1 MVRLKSLW
9 HWCAALLIFGQS
21 AFAQTEP
28 VQPDEQ
34 VFTDWRVLCQPSEE
48 TKTTC
53 QMLQSASASEDG
65 LTVFL
70 LSISPGEEDGAS
82 YAVVTVPL
90 GVYLAPGVEIRVD
103 RRRPF
108 KVLYEIC
115 DRAGCHAGFKLSGS
129 VLSAFRNGLDAKVRV
144 WTAKTQAVEFPV
156 SLRGFSAAYRHYQE
170 QVSG

>member
-1 MVRLKSLW
+1 MVRLSSLW
-9 HWCAALLIFGQS
+9 HWCAALLFFGQS
-21 AFAQTEP
+21 AFA
-28 VQPDEQ
+28 QPDEQ
-34 VFTDWRVLCQPSEE
+34 VFTDWRVLCQSAEE
-48 TKTTC
+48 TTTC

-65 LTVFL
+65 PAVFL
-70 LSISPGEEDGAS
+70 LSISPGEDAGAN
-82 YAVVTVPL
+82 YAVVTVPT
-90 GVYLAPGVEIRVD
+90 GVYLATGIEIRVD

-129 VLSAFRNGLDAKVRV
+129 VLNAFRQGIDAKVRV